1 VLIAVLVGIAVV
13 GIAGSVLFA
22 TNTLPPLRATWDF
35 TNDIQDGHYD
45 SAFAQL
51 CSPLRSEERRVD
63 FENFADLVND
73 NTRSVGVNIFSV
85 NRNGDHAT
93 VKFTAH
99 KPNERDLEVKL
110 TVVHEDGDWRPCGA
124 RYRRIES

>member
-1 VLIAVLVGIAVV
+1 VLIVVLVGIGVIAA
-13 GIAGSVLFA
+13 AGSVLFA

-45 SAFAQL
+45 SAFAQVCDRL
-51 CSPLRSEERRVD
+51 GAEGGRSE
-63 FENFADLVND
+63 FEDFADLVND

-85 NRNGDHAT
+85 NRNGDRAT

-99 KPNERDLEVKL
+99 KPNERDVEVKL
-110 TVVHEDGDWRPCGA
+110 TLVHEDGDWKPCGA
-124 RYRRIES
+124 RHRRIAS